1 MKRQLKTAGVLIA
14 SFSLL
19 LTAACSAERES
30 DTPEGGSEEGG
41 LIGISMPT
49 RSLERWN
56 KDGAQLEENL
66 AELGYETSLQY
77 ADNKVDQQVAQI
89 QNLINKDPKVLI
101 IAPIDGSALDPVLQ
115 TAANADIK
123 VIAYDRLLEDT
134 EHVDYS
140 VTFDN
145 YEVGKLQGDY
155 IVESLGLSD
164 GEGPF
169 NFEPF
174 AGSPDDPNAAFF
186 FAGAWDVLNPYIED
200 EQLVVPSGKAP
211 KDNDGWP
218 NIGIQAWSS
227 DEAQAE
233 MENRLNS
240 FYADGQPV
248 DAVLA
253 PNDALSLGIQQA
265 LDGAGYSVDSEGPIL
280 TGEDADEANVKAIL
294 AGRQG
299 MTVWKDTRVL
309 AERVAK
315 MTDQI
320 VTGADVE
327 VNDTETYDNGAKVVP
342 TYLLEPEAVTK
353 DSVESSLVESGF
365 YSAEDLGL

>member
-1 MKRQLKTAGVLIA
+1 MTSHFKKAGIIVA

-19 LTAACSAERES
+19 LTAACSAERSSADES
-30 DTPEGGSEEGG
+30 SDGEAGG
-41 LIGISMPT
+41 LVGISMPT

-56 KDGAQLEENL
+56 KDGAQLEEDL
-66 AELGYETSLQY
+66 ADLGYETSLQY
-77 ADNKVDQQVAQI
+77 AENKVDQQVAQI

-101 IAPIDGSALDPVLQ
+101 IAPIDGSALDPVLKS
-115 TAANADIK
+115 AADADIS

-145 YEVGKLQGDY
+145 YEVGKLQAEY
-155 IVESLGLSD
+155 IVDALDLED
-164 GEGPF
+164 GEGPY

-186 FAGAWDVLNPYIED
+186 FSGAWDVLLPYIESD
-200 EQLVVPSGKAP
+200 QLEVPSGKAP
-211 KDNDGWP
+211 EDNEGWP

-248 DAVLA
+248 EAVLA

-265 LDGAGYSVDSEGPIL
+265 LKGAGYSADDWPVL
-280 TGEDADEANVKAIL
+280 TGQDADEANVRAIL
-294 AGRQG
+294 DGRQG

-309 AERVAK
+309 AERVAQ

-320 VTGADVE
+320 VTGEEVE

-342 TYLLEPEAVTK
+342 TYLLEPEAITE
-353 DSVESSLVESGF
+353 DTVESSLVDSGF